1 MREGRERKEIKRDGR
16 KSEEREGEC
25 ERKGSVCVRER
36 RECVCEKERGD
47 SVSVGERRESERVRG
62 E

>member
-25 ERKGSVCVRER
+25 ERKGSVCVCEREGSVFVR
-36 RECVCEKERGD
+36 KREGTVCL
-47 SVSVGERRESERVRG
+47 
-62 E
+62 